1 MVHSPSSLRGAI
13 GRLARVAL
21 SPLPPRAPLAAKGA
35 PTAVQCRHGRRHL
48 LLLLLLDAGHFNLP
62 ARAGQCA
69 EVTAAAPTLQGAAQ
83 AQQLV
88 ALLAPLPLAAL
99 HLQAALVALVRLR
112 LLRKLAQLHSL
123 RHRSMPM
130 AGDRGPSARV
140 LCACRWRQ
148 RACRAFLRRGHAAAA
163 TRTEP
168 LPPVSLNS
176 ATTSASAPPA
186 GAELDRRTTRAASA
200 RPPALGAELARG
212 TGKADCSKS
221 GILPR
226 R

>member
-21 SPLPPRAPLAAKGA
+21 SPLPPRAPFAAKSA
-35 PTAVQCRHGRRHL
+35 PAAVECRHGRRHL

-83 AQQLV
+83 AQKLV

-112 LLRKLAQLHSL
+112 LLCKLSQLHPL

-140 LCACRWRQ
+140 LCACRRRR
-148 RACRAFLRRGHAAAA
+148 RAGRAFLRRGHAAA

-168 LPPVSLNS
+168 LPPVESLNS

-186 GAELDRRTTRAASA
+186 GAELDRRTIARRASA
-200 RPPALGAELARG
+200 GRRGAKGAG
-212 TGKADCSKS
+212 Q
-221 GILPR
+221 PR
-226 R
+226 TKIR

>member
-21 SPLPPRAPLAAKGA
+21 SPLPPRAPFAAKSA
-35 PTAVQCRHGRRHL
+35 PAAVECRHGRRHL

-83 AQQLV
+83 AQKLV

-112 LLRKLAQLHSL
+112 LLCKLSQLHPL

-140 LCACRWRQ
+140 LCACRRRR
-148 RACRAFLRRGHAAAA
+148 RAGCAFLRRGHAAAA
-163 TRTEP
+163 TRTES
-168 LPPVSLNS
+168 LPPVESPNS

-186 GAELDRRTTRAASA
+186 GAELDRRTIARRASIVG
-200 RPPALGAELARG
+200 RRARG
-212 TGKADCSKS
+212 ATADC
-221 GILPR
+221 PR
-226 R
+226 RAPI

>member
-21 SPLPPRAPLAAKGA
+21 SPLPPRAPFAAKSA
-35 PTAVQCRHGRRHL
+35 PAAVQCRHGRRHL

-83 AQQLV
+83 AQKLV

-112 LLRKLAQLHSL
+112 LLCKLSQLHPL

-140 LCACRWRQ
+140 LSACRRRQ
-148 RACRAFLRRGHAAAA
+148 RARRAFLRRGHAAAA

-168 LPPVSLNS
+168 WPPVESLNS

-186 GAELDRRTTRAASA
+186 GAELDRRTIARRASA
-200 RPPALGAELARG
+200 GRRGAEGAG
-212 TGKADCSKS
+212 Q
-221 GILPR
+221 PR
-226 R
+226 TKIR

>member
-21 SPLPPRAPLAAKGA
+21 SPLPPRAPLAAKSA

-83 AQQLV
+83 AQKLV

-112 LLRKLAQLHSL
+112 LLCKLSQLHPL

-140 LCACRWRQ
+140 LCACRRRR
-148 RACRAFLRRGHAAAA
+148 RAGRAFLRRGHAAA

-168 LPPVSLNS
+168 LPPVESLNS
-176 ATTSASAPPA
+176 ATTSASAPPHR
-186 GAELDRRTTRAASA
+186 AE
-200 RPPALGAELARG
+200 
-212 TGKADCSKS
+212 ADT
-221 GILPR
+221 IAPR
-226 R
+226 RRGRGEGGSRGQSRFSQQICTLRS